1 MPGIEICR
9 AFFFIHT
16 KKNYF
21 RSNVSEEESRMKN
34 IYLAYFLIIMLSAC
48 GGKSS
53 DTVSLSGEIKGL
65 GNDTLYI
72 YGADEMYD
80 RMDTLPVENGKFA
93 KTLSPDTLVAAWLL
107 FSDGSRYPFYM
118 DKGDKIH
125 IKGSAAELNSME
137 ITGNPHNEELTAF
150 RKELKGLGKPSEKVL
165 EEKAG
170 KFINEHHSSLASIY
184 LLDKYFAQKEKPDY
198 TLIKQLTEH
207 MTGELKDRPYIDGLL
222 DRIQEEEKAATGKT
236 AAYFRL
242 PNAEGK
248 QITRSNFKDQ
258 YLLIHFW
265 ASWDTV
271 SRDSNAVYRRIYRK
285 EQKNKK
291 FALLGISLDLNKDNW
306 KKAIET
312 DTLKWRKGNNVI
324 AKGSMT
330 QFMVQNGVYAYARQ
344 YEGKIVFVMLN
355 GTDSETT
362 VPLKFYKE
370 ILKDKKEGKD
380 ILSGKTILFEKELK
394 MEARESLIIEL

>member
-80 RMDTLPVENGKFA
+80 RMDTLPVENGKFS

-107 FSDGSRYPFYM
+107 FSDGSRYPFFM

-137 ITGNPHNEELTAF
+137 ITGNTYNEELTAF

-165 EEKAG
+165 EEKGG
-170 KFINEHHSSLASIY
+170 KFINEHHSSLVSIY
-184 LLDKYFAQKEKPDY
+184 LLEKYFAQKEKPDY
-198 TLIKQLTEH
+198 TQIKKLTEH
-207 MTGELKDRPYIDGLL
+207 MTGELKDRPYIDELL
-222 DRIQEEEKAATGKT
+222 NHIQE
-236 AAYFRL
+236 
-242 PNAEGK
+242 
-248 QITRSNFKDQ
+248 
-258 YLLIHFW
+258 
-265 ASWDTV
+265 
-271 SRDSNAVYRRIYRK
+271 
-285 EQKNKK
+285 
-291 FALLGISLDLNKDNW
+291 
-306 KKAIET
+306 
-312 DTLKWRKGNNVI
+312 
-324 AKGSMT
+324 
-330 QFMVQNGVYAYARQ
+330 
-344 YEGKIVFVMLN
+344 
-355 GTDSETT
+355 
-362 VPLKFYKE
+362 
-370 ILKDKKEGKD
+370 
-380 ILSGKTILFEKELK
+380 
-394 MEARESLIIEL
+394 